1 MTLWYSR
8 HNLWDIYSADC
19 SWPSCTTWWDGKF
32 TVSEE
37 FRCSICNRWS
47 WRTYQRKQCISAR
60 QWLCRNSGQLRFQY
74 WGMSLYPG
82 NVVCHCFLFFW
93 LGHRELLGCSCILDV
108 TIWAISFGLGSVG
121 CIWWCRSTPNSW
133 GRRYSRWSSIFSN
146 RATIQT
152 ILITP
157 SKLLPKVPAD
167 LE

>member
-32 TVSEE
+32 TISEE

-60 QWLCRNSGQLRFQY
+60 QWLCRNSGQLRFQH

-93 LGHRELLGCSCILDV
+93 LGHRELLSIAGKRVFDSELNIWFWTSYASEVDVLLQSTWQTSCIWAKSSSLV
-108 TIWAISFGLGSVG
+108 TIRHWWNQWQNPEMLIS
-121 CIWWCRSTPNSW
+121 IW
-133 GRRYSRWSSIFSN
+133 
-146 RATIQT
+146 
-152 ILITP
+152 
-157 SKLLPKVPAD
+157 
-167 LE
+167 